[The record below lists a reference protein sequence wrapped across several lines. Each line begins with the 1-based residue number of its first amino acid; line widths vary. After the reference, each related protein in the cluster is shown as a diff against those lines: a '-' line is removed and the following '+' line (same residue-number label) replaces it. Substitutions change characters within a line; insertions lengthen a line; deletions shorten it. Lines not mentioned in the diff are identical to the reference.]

1 MLNLSLPTQIIRI
14 ILFWENV
21 IQVCFCLIGLKHTGN
36 RPSFPPFLALYPRL
50 LSLSV
55 CSLNT
60 YFHILSFC
68 TPFQQF
74 SFSLSVFDLKPKHTI
89 LLSISLFVSLHP
101 ICLRHQQQN
110 YFLLLFSVSVYFY
123 FSYQFQTRN
132 IFVEQKNWTFDDLVT
147 DTEYFSFTVK
157 NKLT

>member
-55 CSLNT
+55 CSLST
-60 YFHILSFC
+60 YFNIFSFC
-68 TPFQQF
+68 SPFQQF
-74 SFSLSVFDLKPKHTI
+74 SFSVSILYKAKTYDPSVYLSFCFSRSHLFETSTTKLFFTI
-89 LLSISLFVSLHP
+89 IFSFRLFFLSIS
-101 ICLRHQQQN
+101 N
-110 YFLLLFSVSVYFY
+110 
-123 FSYQFQTRN
+123 
-132 IFVEQKNWTFDDLVT
+132 QKHFRGAKELD
-147 DTEYFSFTVK
+147 F
-157 NKLT
+157 